1 MLSYYLN
8 KQKDNKMKI
17 LLLEDD
23 LNLHNS
29 LKAYLEMEEFNI
41 FSAFNAKD
49 VYDITFES
57 HFDLYIFD
65 VNLIGENGFEILKAL
80 RDSGDTT
87 PAIYTT
93 ALVDIT
99 SMTIGF
105 KAGADDYIKKPF
117 DPEELV
123 LRIKSRYMKNEKIK
137 YKNIVYNPTTKEI
150 FQNKKLVI
158 LSNILS
164 HIFDLFITNKNKIVS
179 NEILFDQLEN
189 PNQNAL
195 RVNIS
200 KLKTK
205 LNLDIKNI
213 RGVGYILEDI

>member
-1 MLSYYLN
+1 
-8 KQKDNKMKI
+8 MKI

-23 LNLHNS
+23 LILHES
-29 LKAYLEMEEFNI
+29 LKIYLEMEEFNI
-41 FSAFNAKD
+41 SSAFNAQD
-49 VYDITFES
+49 VYDITFENS
-57 HFDLYIFD
+57 FDLYIFD
-65 VNLIGENGFEILKAL
+65 VNLVGENGFEILKSL
-80 RDSGDTT
+80 RESGDTT

-105 KAGADDYIKKPF
+105 NAGADDYIKKPF

-123 LRIKSRYMKNEKIK
+123 LRIKSRYIKNDNLI
-137 YKNIVYNPTTKEI
+137 YKDIVYNPVTKEV
-150 FQNKKLVI
+150 FQNNKLLI

-164 HIFDLFITNKNKIVS
+164 NIFHLFIINRDKIVS
-179 NEILFDQLEN
+179 NEILFEQLEQ

-213 RGVGYILEDI
+213 RGVGYILEDL

>member
-1 MLSYYLN
+1 
-8 KQKDNKMKI
+8 MKI

-23 LNLHNS
+23 LILHES
-29 LKAYLEMEEFNI
+29 LKIYLEMEDFEI
-41 FSAFNAKD
+41 SSAFNAQD
-49 VYDITFES
+49 VYDITFENS
-57 HFDLYIFD
+57 FDLYIFD
-65 VNLIGENGFEILKAL
+65 VNLVGENGFEILKSL
-80 RDSGDTT
+80 RDSGDVT

-99 SMTIGF
+99 SVTKGF
-105 KAGADDYIKKPF
+105 NMGADDYIKKPF

-123 LRIKSRYMKNEKIK
+123 VRIKSRYMKSDNLT
-137 YKNIVYNPTTKEI
+137 YKNIVYNPITKEI
-150 FQNKKLVI
+150 YQDKNLII

-164 HIFDLFITNKNKIVS
+164 KIFHLFIINKNKIVA
-179 NEILFDQLEN
+179 NEILFEELEN
-189 PNQNAL
+189 PNPNAL

>member
-1 MLSYYLN
+1 MGEN
-8 KQKDNKMKI
+8 GQMKI

-23 LNLHNS
+23 VILHES
-29 LKAYLEMEEFNI
+29 LKVYLEMEAFEVS
-41 FSAFNAKD
+41 SAFNAQD
-49 VYDITFES
+49 IYDITFEER
-57 HFDLYIFD
+57 FDLYIFD
-65 VNLIGENGFEILKAL
+65 VNLMGENGFEILKAL
-80 RDSGDTT
+80 RESGDNT

-93 ALVDIT
+93 ALVDIS
-99 SMTIGF
+99 SMSQGF
-105 KAGADDYIKKPF
+105 AVGADDYIKKPF

-123 LRIKSRYMKNEKIK
+123 LRIKHRYMKNNTLI
-137 YKNIVYNPTTKEI
+137 YKNITYNPQTKEI
-150 FQNKKLVI
+150 YRDEQLTL

-164 HIFDLFITNKNKIVS
+164 NIFHLFMNNINKIVP
-179 NEILFDQLEN
+179 NEVLLDMLDN

>member
-1 MLSYYLN
+1 
-8 KQKDNKMKI
+8 MKI

-23 LNLHNS
+23 LILHES
-29 LKAYLEMEEFNI
+29 LKIYLEMEDFEI
-41 FSAFNAKD
+41 SSAFNAQD
-49 VYDITFES
+49 VYDIIFENS
-57 HFDLYIFD
+57 FDLYIFD
-65 VNLIGENGFEILKAL
+65 VNLVGENGFEILKSL
-80 RDSGDTT
+80 RDSGDIT

-99 SMTIGF
+99 SVTKGF
-105 KAGADDYIKKPF
+105 NMGADDYIKKPF

-123 LRIKSRYMKNEKIK
+123 VRIKSRYMKSDNLT
-137 YKNIVYNPTTKEI
+137 YKNIVYNPITKEI
-150 FQNKKLVI
+150 YQDKNLII

-164 HIFDLFITNKNKIVS
+164 KIFHLFIINKNKIVA
-179 NEILFDQLEN
+179 NEILFEELEN
-189 PNQNAL
+189 PNPNAL

>member
-1 MLSYYLN
+1 
-8 KQKDNKMKI
+8 MKI

-23 LNLHNS
+23 LILHES
-29 LKAYLEMEEFNI
+29 LKIYLEMEEFTI
-41 FSAFNAKD
+41 SSAFNAQD
-49 VYDITFES
+49 VYDITFENS
-57 HFDLYIFD
+57 FDLYIFD
-65 VNLIGENGFEILKAL
+65 VNLMGENGFEILKSL
-80 RDSGDTT
+80 RDSGDNT

-93 ALVDIT
+93 ALVDIS

-105 KAGADDYIKKPF
+105 EAGADDYIKKPF

-123 LRIKSRYMKNEKIK
+123 LRIKSRYIKNDTLI
-137 YKNIVYNPTTKEI
+137 YKDIVYNPVTKEI
-150 FQNKKLVI
+150 FQNNKLII

-164 HIFDLFITNKNKIVS
+164 NIFHLFIVNKSKIVS
-179 NEILFDQLEN
+179 NEILFEQLEN

>member
-1 MLSYYLN
+1 
-8 KQKDNKMKI
+8 MKI

-23 LNLHNS
+23 LILHES
-29 LKAYLEMEEFNI
+29 LKIYLEMEDFEI
-41 FSAFNAKD
+41 SSAFNAQD
-49 VYDITFES
+49 VYDITFENS
-57 HFDLYIFD
+57 FDLYIFD
-65 VNLIGENGFEILKAL
+65 VNLVGENGFEILKSL
-80 RDSGDTT
+80 RDSGDIT

-99 SMTIGF
+99 SVTKGF
-105 KAGADDYIKKPF
+105 NMGADDYIKKPF

-123 LRIKSRYMKNEKIK
+123 VRIKSRYMKSDNLT
-137 YKNIVYNPTTKEI
+137 YKNIVYNPITKEI
-150 FQNKKLVI
+150 YQDKNLII

-164 HIFDLFITNKNKIVS
+164 KIFHLFIINKNKIVA
-179 NEILFDQLEN
+179 NEILFEELEN
-189 PNQNAL
+189 PNPNAL

>member
-1 MLSYYLN
+1 
-8 KQKDNKMKI
+8 MKI

-29 LKAYLEMEEFNI
+29 LKAYLEMEGFNI
-41 FSAFNAKD
+41 VSAYNAKD
-49 VYDITFES
+49 VYDITFENS
-57 HFDLYIFD
+57 FDLYIFD
-65 VNLIGENGFEILKAL
+65 VNLVGENGFEILKAL

-87 PAIYTT
+87 PTIYTT
-93 ALVDIT
+93 ALIDIS

-105 KAGADDYIKKPF
+105 NMGADDYIKKPF

-123 LRIKSRYMKNEKIK
+123 LRIKSRYMRNENIRYK
-137 YKNIVYNPTTKEI
+137 YIEYNPITKEI
-150 FQNKKLVI
+150 FQNNKLII

-164 HIFDLFITNKNKIVS
+164 NIFHLFMINRGKIVS
-179 NEILFDQLEN
+179 NEILSEQLEN

-205 LNLDIKNI
+205 LKLDIKNV

>member
-1 MLSYYLN
+1 
-8 KQKDNKMKI
+8 MKI

-23 LNLHNS
+23 VILHES
-29 LKAYLEMEEFNI
+29 LKIYLEMEGFEI
-41 FSAFNAKD
+41 SSAFNAHD
-49 VYDITFES
+49 VYNITFENS
-57 HFDLYIFD
+57 FDVYIFD
-65 VNLIGENGFEILKAL
+65 VNLVGENGFEILKSL
-80 RDSGDTT
+80 RESGDNT
-87 PAIYTT
+87 PTIYTT
-93 ALVDIT
+93 ALVDIS
-99 SMTIGF
+99 SMSIGF
-105 KAGADDYIKKPF
+105 SLGADDYIKKPF

-123 LRIKSRYMKNEKIK
+123 LRIKSRYIKNDYLL
-137 YKNIVYNPTTKEI
+137 YKNIHYNPLTKEI
-150 FQNKKLVI
+150 YQDKHLVV

-164 HIFDLFITNKNKIVS
+164 HIFDLFISNINKIIS
-179 NEILFDQLEN
+179 NEILLAQLDN

>member
-1 MLSYYLN
+1 
-8 KQKDNKMKI
+8 MKI

-23 LNLHNS
+23 LILHES
-29 LKAYLEMEEFNI
+29 LKIYLEMEDFEI
-41 FSAFNAKD
+41 SSAFNAQD
-49 VYDITFES
+49 VYDITFENS
-57 HFDLYIFD
+57 FDLYIFD
-65 VNLIGENGFEILKAL
+65 VNLVGENGFEILKSL
-80 RDSGDTT
+80 RDSGDVT

-99 SMTIGF
+99 SVTKGF
-105 KAGADDYIKKPF
+105 NMGADDYIKKPF

-123 LRIKSRYMKNEKIK
+123 VRIKSRYMKSDNLT
-137 YKNIVYNPTTKEI
+137 YKNIVYNPITKEI
-150 FQNKKLVI
+150 YQNKNLII

-164 HIFDLFITNKNKIVS
+164 KIFHLFIINKNKIVA
-179 NEILFDQLEN
+179 NEILFEELDN
-189 PNQNAL
+189 PNLNAL